1 MLPIHYGLHPLIRFM
16 EITSFEQF
24 DLNRQL
30 LNAVADLGYTE
41 PTPIQQKTIP
51 LSLGN
56 HDVLG
61 IAQTGTGK
69 TAAYLLPLL
78 MKIKYAQGDKPR
90 ALILA
95 PTRELVMQI
104 NEAVSELGKYTDLRH
119 LALFGGLGPKTQIET
134 LRKGVD
140 LLVATPGRFMDLYRS
155 GEIATKDIRTM
166 VLDEADKMMDMGFMP
181 QIRSILEVIPTKRQ
195 NLLFS
200 ATFGGRVERLSAEFL
215 EAPIKVEVT
224 PQASTADMVSQVI
237 YEVPNF
243 RTKINLLDYLIS
255 SDAFQR
261 VIIFAR
267 SKDNADNIYKFL
279 ARKVVESDKIRVI
292 HANKG
297 QNTRINAIDA
307 FREGNIQVLV
317 ATDVAAR
324 GIDVAQ
330 VSHVIN
336 FDLPLIYEDYVHRIG
351 RTGRANRTGEA
362 ITFLTTAEEYHVQ
375 KIEKIIRMTI
385 PRQPLPPQVETT
397 ETPFDEQQA
406 MLREI
411 DEQRRKDDPTFLGA
425 FHEKKAKNLP
435 ASKDRLKAKAKVTGA
450 PKTASP
456 TTRTRSGASPFKPGN
471 SAGTKGSGA
480 KRSGSRGGRR

>member
-1 MLPIHYGLHPLIRFM
+1 MD
-16 EITSFEQF
+16 ITSFEQF
-24 DLNRQL
+24 ELNRQL
-30 LNAVADLGYTE
+30 LNAVADAGYTE

-69 TAAYLLPLL
+69 TAAYLLPIL
-78 MKIKYAQGDKPR
+78 MKIKYAQGKNPR

-95 PTRELVMQI
+95 PTRELAIQI
-104 NEAVSELGKYTDLRH
+104 NESVKELAKYTDLRH
-119 LALFGGLGPKTQIET
+119 LAVYGGLGPKTQIET
-134 LRKGVD
+134 LQKGVD
-140 LLVATPGRFMDLYRS
+140 LLVATPGRFMDLYRM
-155 GEIATKDIRTM
+155 GELVTKDIRTM

-200 ATFGGRVERLSAEFL
+200 ATFGARVERLSSEFL

-224 PQASTADMVSQVI
+224 PQASTAKMVDQI
-237 YEVPNF
+237 LYEVPNF
-243 RTKINLLDYLIS
+243 RTKINLLNHLINK
-255 SDAFQR
+255 DTFQR

-267 SKDNADNIYKFL
+267 TKDHAENIYKFL
-279 ARKVVESDKIRVI
+279 SRKVIEGDNVRVI

-297 QNTRINAIDA
+297 QNTRINSMDA
-307 FREGNIQVLV
+307 FKEGNIKVLV
-317 ATDVAAR
+317 ATDVVAR

-330 VSHVIN
+330 VSHVVN
-336 FDLPLIYEDYVHRIG
+336 FDVPLIYEDYVHRIG
-351 RTGRANRTGEA
+351 RTGRANHTGEA
-362 ITFLTTAEEYHVQ
+362 ITFMTPAENYHIQ
-375 KIEKIIRMTI
+375 KIEKIIKMPI
-385 PRQPLPPQVETT
+385 PRQPMPDEVFVT

-411 DEQRRKDDPTFLGA
+411 DEQRRKENPEFLGA
-425 FHEKKAKNLP
+425 FHEKKEKNT
-435 ASKDRLKAKAKVTGA
+435 AAGKAKIKA
-450 PKTASP
+450 KTASIARKASARP
-456 TTRTRSGASPFKPGN
+456 PANTRSKSGSGSGAS
-471 SAGTKGSGA
+471 